1 MKKQLVFHPIL
12 IALFP
17 VLLIY
22 SQNIHL
28 ILLEGIIFP
37 ILIIVTVAI
46 GLWASIKFILKN
58 TIKSGLISSIYIFLF
73 FSYGHIFNIV
83 ESNLTQESFV
93 SIHVILL
100 ILYTV
105 IAVLSTYYL
114 VKTNRRLNNF
124 TTITNTMSIALMV
137 FVIYNIGAYNFQ
149 SSSFEIQDDD
159 LDPIILGAD
168 SKNISDI
175 YYIVMD
181 EYASLRTLD
190 EVFDYDNSN
199 FVEFLEDRGFYVT
212 KNSHSNYAVTFL
224 SLSSTLNM
232 EYQNYL
238 SDIVD
243 SESIDQRIPYQLIS
257 NNAVMKN
264 FKSLGYRIYNIDSGW
279 WGTRSLNIADENLCS
294 SNQNIDFHTLYE
306 LKQTSIIRSFDMY
319 IKEPTSN
326 FFRQDKRD
334 RINCQFDEITEINK
348 RTEKP
353 VFVFMHVTAPHD
365 PYVFGPNGE
374 EVYYKYTFGETAKV
388 GNSDNVDPAK
398 KPYLDQLIYLTK
410 ILQKTIDKILENSDN
425 PPIIIIQSD
434 TGPHINFK
442 DLNLTIEQQNL
453 GRMNIFNAYYFPDEK
468 YTLLHDYI
476 TPVNSFRIVLDSQ
489 FKTNYGLLDDRVF
502 FSTYEKPYTLIE
514 ITDFGILD

>member
-58 TIKSGLISSIYIFLF
+58 IIKSGLISSIYIFLF

-181 EYASLRTLD
+181 EYAPLRTLD

-199 FVEFLEDRGFYVT
+199 FIEFLEDRGFYVT

-257 NNAVMKN
+257 NNAVMKD

-306 LKQTSIIRSFDMY
+306 LKQTSII
-319 IKEPTSN
+319 
-326 FFRQDKRD
+326 
-334 RINCQFDEITEINK
+334 
-348 RTEKP
+348 
-353 VFVFMHVTAPHD
+353 
-365 PYVFGPNGE
+365 
-374 EVYYKYTFGETAKV
+374 
-388 GNSDNVDPAK
+388 
-398 KPYLDQLIYLTK
+398 
-410 ILQKTIDKILENSDN
+410 
-425 PPIIIIQSD
+425 
-434 TGPHINFK
+434 
-442 DLNLTIEQQNL
+442 
-453 GRMNIFNAYYFPDEK
+453 
-468 YTLLHDYI
+468 
-476 TPVNSFRIVLDSQ
+476 
-489 FKTNYGLLDDRVF
+489 
-502 FSTYEKPYTLIE
+502 
-514 ITDFGILD
+514 

>member
-1 MKKQLVFHPIL
+1 MKQLVFHPIL

-58 TIKSGLISSIYIFLF
+58 IIKSGLISSILIFLF
-73 FSYGHIFNIV
+73 FSYGHIFNIL
-83 ESNLTQESFV
+83 ESNLTQEYSN
-93 SIHVILL
+93 SIHIFLL

-105 IAVLSTYYL
+105 IAFLSTCYL

-124 TTITNTMSIALMV
+124 TTITNAMSIGLIV
-137 FVIYNIGAYNFQ
+137 FVIYTIGVYNFQ
-149 SSSFEIQDDD
+149 SSSFEIQDNE
-159 LDPIILGAD
+159 LEPIILGDD
-168 SKNISDI
+168 SKNIPDI
-175 YYIVMD
+175 YYIMMD
-181 EYASLRTLD
+181 EYASLRTLN

-199 FVEFLEDRGFYVT
+199 FIEFLEDRGFYVP
-212 KNSHSNYAVTFL
+212 KNSHSNYATTFL

-238 SDIVD
+238 LDIVG
-243 SESIDQRIPYQLIS
+243 SKSIDQRIPYQLIS

-264 FKSLGYRIYNIDSGW
+264 FKSLGYEIYNIDSGW
-279 WGTRSLNIADENLCS
+279 WGTRSLSIADKNLCS

-306 LKQTSIIRSFDMY
+306 LKQTSVIRSLDMY
-319 IKEPTSN
+319 IKEPTSD

-334 RINCQFDEITEINK
+334 RINCQFDEIVEINK
-348 RTEKP
+348 MTEKP
-353 VFVFMHVTAPHD
+353 AFVFMHVTAPHD

-374 EVYYKYTFGETAKV
+374 AVYHKYTFGQAGKV

-398 KPYLDQLIYLTK
+398 KPYLDQLTYLTK
-410 ILQKTIDKILENSDN
+410 ILQKTVDKILKTSDN

-434 TGPHINFK
+434 TGPHTNFK
-442 DLNLTIEQQNL
+442 DSNFTTEERNLS
-453 GRMNIFNAYYFPDEK
+453 RMNIFNAYYFPDEK
-468 YTLLHDYI
+468 YTLLYDSI

-489 FKTNYGLLDDRVF
+489 FKTNYGLLDDRIF
-502 FSTYEKPYTLIE
+502 FSTYEKPYNLIE
-514 ITDFGILD
+514 LTDLIISP

>member
-1 MKKQLVFHPIL
+1 M
-12 IALFP
+12 
-17 VLLIY
+17 
-22 SQNIHL
+22 HL
-28 ILLEGIIFP
+28 IFLEGIIFP

-58 TIKSGLISSIYIFLF
+58 IIKSGLISSIYIFLF

-181 EYASLRTLD
+181 EYAPLRTLD

-199 FVEFLEDRGFYVT
+199 YVEFLEDRGFYVT

-257 NNAVMKN
+257 NNAVMKD
-264 FKSLGYRIYNIDSGW
+264 FKSLG
-279 WGTRSLNIADENLCS
+279 
-294 SNQNIDFHTLYE
+294 
-306 LKQTSIIRSFDMY
+306 
-319 IKEPTSN
+319 
-326 FFRQDKRD
+326 
-334 RINCQFDEITEINK
+334 
-348 RTEKP
+348 
-353 VFVFMHVTAPHD
+353 
-365 PYVFGPNGE
+365 
-374 EVYYKYTFGETAKV
+374 
-388 GNSDNVDPAK
+388 
-398 KPYLDQLIYLTK
+398 
-410 ILQKTIDKILENSDN
+410 
-425 PPIIIIQSD
+425 
-434 TGPHINFK
+434 
-442 DLNLTIEQQNL
+442 
-453 GRMNIFNAYYFPDEK
+453 
-468 YTLLHDYI
+468 
-476 TPVNSFRIVLDSQ
+476 
-489 FKTNYGLLDDRVF
+489 
-502 FSTYEKPYTLIE
+502 
-514 ITDFGILD
+514 

>member
-1 MKKQLVFHPIL
+1 
-12 IALFP
+12 
-17 VLLIY
+17 
-22 SQNIHL
+22 
-28 ILLEGIIFP
+28 
-37 ILIIVTVAI
+37 
-46 GLWASIKFILKN
+46 
-58 TIKSGLISSIYIFLF
+58 
-73 FSYGHIFNIV
+73 
-83 ESNLTQESFV
+83 
-93 SIHVILL
+93 
-100 ILYTV
+100 
-105 IAVLSTYYL
+105 
-114 VKTNRRLNNF
+114 
-124 TTITNTMSIALMV
+124 MSIALMV

-181 EYASLRTLD
+181 EYAPLRTLD

-199 FVEFLEDRGFYVT
+199 FIEFLEDRGFYVT

-264 FKSLGYRIYNIDSGW
+264 FKSLGYKIYNIDSGW

-306 LKQTSIIRSFDMY
+306 LKQTSIIRAFDMY
-319 IKEPTSN
+319 VKEPTSN
-326 FFRQDKRD
+326 LFRQDKRD

-374 EVYYKYTFGETAKV
+374 EVYHKYTFGETAKV

-398 KPYLDQLIYLTK
+398 KPYRDQLIYLTK
-410 ILQKTIDKILENSDN
+410 ILQKTKI
-425 PPIIIIQSD
+425 I
-434 TGPHINFK
+434 
-442 DLNLTIEQQNL
+442 
-453 GRMNIFNAYYFPDEK
+453 YFIK
-468 YTLLHDYI
+468 KI
-476 TPVNSFRIVLDSQ
+476 
-489 FKTNYGLLDDRVF
+489 
-502 FSTYEKPYTLIE
+502 
-514 ITDFGILD
+514 